1 MIRTVN
7 VKELTKNIKEMCIE
21 ATHFLSADMDEAM
34 KKAAENEES
43 ALGRQILCQLQ
54 ENLQIAGED
63 MIPICQDTGMAVIFL
78 EVGQDVHFEG
88 GNVEDAVNEGVRQ
101 GYTEGF
107 LRKSVVNDPIIRENT
122 KDNTRLSYTVKLC
135 REIRS
140 KLQ

>member
-63 MIPICQDTGMAVIFL
+63 MIPMLSMKAY
-78 EVGQDVHFEG
+78 
-88 GNVEDAVNEGVRQ
+88 VRDIQ
-101 GYTEGF
+101 
-107 LRKSVVNDPIIRENT
+107 
-122 KDNTRLSYTVKLC
+122 KDF
-135 REIRS
+135 
-140 KLQ
+140 

>member
-54 ENLQIAGED
+54 ENL
-63 MIPICQDTGMAVIFL
+63 
-78 EVGQDVHFEG
+78 
-88 GNVEDAVNEGVRQ
+88 
-101 GYTEGF
+101 
-107 LRKSVVNDPIIRENT
+107 
-122 KDNTRLSYTVKLC
+122 
-135 REIRS
+135 
-140 KLQ
+140 